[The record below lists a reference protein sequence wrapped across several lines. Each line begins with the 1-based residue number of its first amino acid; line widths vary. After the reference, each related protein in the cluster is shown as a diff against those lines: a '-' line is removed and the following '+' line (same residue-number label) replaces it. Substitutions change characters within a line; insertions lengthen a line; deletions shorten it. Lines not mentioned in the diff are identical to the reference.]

1 MNPIDFLDRH
11 PTLAVVILTVMVT
24 LLAVGCVDLYVEWLN
39 APVDLPATCAHPAT
53 CARP

>member
-39 APVDLPATCAHPAT
+39 APVDVPATCTRPST

>member
-11 PTLAVVILTVMVT
+11 PTFAVVILTAMVT
-24 LLAVGCVDLYVEWLN
+24 LLAVGCVDLLVEWLN
-39 APVDLPATCAHPAT
+39 APVALPAT